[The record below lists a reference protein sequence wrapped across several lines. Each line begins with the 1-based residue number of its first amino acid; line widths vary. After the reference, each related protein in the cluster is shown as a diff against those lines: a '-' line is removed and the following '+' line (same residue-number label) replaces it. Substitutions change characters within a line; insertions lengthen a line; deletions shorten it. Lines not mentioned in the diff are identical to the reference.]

1 MTSKAV
7 ARLPRPLSRARRRLF
22 VQELLDGFVRWWAG
36 ALALAA
42 AWFLVQPFFTGA
54 VDDSLRWGIAAGVF
68 GLATV
73 AAVVRT
79 CRRSPGPLDVAL
91 AVDERFGLAE
101 RVTTSLSLS
110 EAEAASPAGQALLAD
125 VDKRLAPLDVR
136 SRFPVR
142 LSRSA
147 ALVPAAAV
155 ALALV
160 ALFYDP
166 HFGSASD
173 GAGKDNER
181 SLAAARDLE
190 QKVKELKK
198 RSLKDRPSDADK
210 SKELKEL
217 EDAWKRLLEQKLD
230 ANDKE
235 KVREQAQAL
244 RTLEEKMKDRMQDV
258 RAQLDKNKAV
268 LKQLQQLQKTGPDG
282 KKAEPKDGPA
292 KDVEEALA
300 KGKLDQA
307 QEALEKLHKKLAEE
321 KLDKK
326 ELKQLEEQLKDM
338 KDRLQRL
345 GDQQDKKDELQ
356 RQKDQGKLTDEQMKE
371 AQEELEREAQDLQDL
386 KDLAEMLKDV
396 QDDLKNGKKGE
407 AAGKLKKMAG
417 RLKKME
423 LGEEEMRELEKNGQ
437 EAAELREAMLQR
449 LNDGRPGDQQG
460 DQKGNQQ
467 GNPNGNA
474 LDRVGS
480 PGGKRPTGKDRE
492 TGSKTERQPGELDP
506 RGGLRVSG
514 FSKGGTFTKV
524 PAKEIQGTFRRAEQE
539 APEAIERQ
547 RVSPEEAEML
557 KGYYENL
564 GGQKK

>member
-1 MTSKAV
+1 MASQPV
-7 ARLPRPLSRARRRLF
+7 AKLPRPLSRARRRLF
-22 VQELLDGFVRWWAG
+22 VQELLDGFVWWWAG

-42 AWFLVQPFFTGA
+42 AWFLVQPLFTGA
-54 VDDSLRWGIAAGVF
+54 VDDGLRWGVAAGVF
-68 GLATV
+68 GLATA

-79 CRRSPGPLDVAL
+79 CRCSPGPLDVAL

-166 HFGSASD
+166 HFGAASD
-173 GAGKDNER
+173 GPGKDNER
-181 SLAAARDLE
+181 SLAAARDLD
-190 QKVKELKK
+190 QKMKELKK
-198 RSLKDRPSDADK
+198 RSLKDRPNDADR

-217 EDAWKRLLEQKLD
+217 EDAWKRMLEQKLD

-268 LKQLQQLQKTGPDG
+268 LKELQQLQKTGPDG
-282 KKAEPKDGPA
+282 KKAEPKPGPA

-307 QEALEKLHKKLAEE
+307 QDALEKLHKKLAEE

-326 ELKQLEEQLKDM
+326 ELKQLEDQLQDM

-371 AQEELEREAQDLQDL
+371 AQQELEREAQDLQDL
-386 KDLAEMLKDV
+386 KDLAEMLKNV
-396 QDDLKNGKKGE
+396 QDDLKEGKKGE

-423 LGEEEMRELEKNGQ
+423 LSEEEMRELEKNGQ
-437 EAAELREAMLQR
+437 EAAELREAMLLR

-460 DQKGNQQ
+460 DHKGEKGN
-467 GNPNGNA
+467 GLAG
-474 LDRVGS
+474 GGT

-492 TGSKTERQPGELDP
+492 TGAKSERQPGELDP
-506 RGGLRVSG
+506 RGGLRATG

-524 PAKEIQGTFRRAEQE
+524 PAKEIQGTFRRAQQE